1 MENEAKYTLFTES
14 VDVIKTKTA
23 PTFPNAI
30 EYMYPST
37 VNSIFKGNKIE
48 YTLSK
53 FRSNNI
59 KISASLDY
67 VNYMPSYDLKKAL
80 QMA

>member
-59 KISASLDY
+59 KI
-67 VNYMPSYDLKKAL
+67 
-80 QMA
+80 